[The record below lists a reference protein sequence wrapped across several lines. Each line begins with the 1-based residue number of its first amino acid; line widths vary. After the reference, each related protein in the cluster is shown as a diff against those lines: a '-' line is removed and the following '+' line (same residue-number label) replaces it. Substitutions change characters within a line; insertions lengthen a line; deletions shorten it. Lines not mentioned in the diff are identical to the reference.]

1 MGVELV
7 LTIHDELI
15 IECSIENAKEVS
27 NRLEYLMKKSA
38 EEMGMDINVPLKV
51 TNSLTDFEKNV
62 VEVKTLREYDFENN
76 PDLRQLDISRLQLQ
90 KSLQLQRTQ
99 RMPTLA
105 AFSQYG
111 YSGTGSKETMLNFG
125 QVPIQV
131 EASRDWFSQGLIV
144 GLQLRVPL
152 TGIFTNTIKYF
163 FIPRY

>member
-1 MGVELV
+1 
-7 LTIHDELI
+7 
-15 IECSIENAKEVS
+15 
-27 NRLEYLMKKSA
+27 
-38 EEMGMDINVPLKV
+38 MDINVPLKV

-125 QVPIQV
+125 QVP
-131 EASRDWFSQGLIV
+131 SRLKQAAIGLV
-144 GLQLRVPL
+144 RD
-152 TGIFTNTIKYF
+152 
-163 FIPRY
+163 